1 MDAMLILQSLFRWF
15 HIIAGIV
22 WIGHLY
28 FFNFVNIP
36 FQAVLEGGSKK
47 VVNPEL
53 LPRALFWF
61 RWGAAWTWITGVL
74 LLLLVFYHGGLMFDT
89 PVGWTAGALI
99 MVALTF
105 VAPFIYDALVSIE
118 ALKNTRN
125 AAIAGWILT
134 LIVVLL
140 YIHVGGFGYRAY
152 VIHVGAM
159 FGTIMAFNVW
169 FRIWPAQQIIIRA
182 VKEGTPPPADKVAM
196 AGLRSR
202 HNTYLSIPLVWAMID
217 MHTVVPFASE
227 PGWLWLMVMVAAG
240 WWLGT
245 MLYRQSQKV
254 KGF

>member
-1 MDAMLILQSLFRWF
+1 
-15 HIIAGIV
+15 V

-36 FQAVLEGGSKK
+36 FQAVLDGGAKK
-47 VVNPEL
+47 QVNPEL

-74 LLLLVFYHGGLMFDT
+74 LLMLVFYHGGLMFDT
-89 PVGWTAGALI
+89 TAGWGVGPII

-105 VAPFIYDALVSIE
+105 LATFIYDALMNIE
-118 ALKNTRN
+118 AMKNTRN
-125 AAIAGWILT
+125 AAIVGWLLT
-134 LIVVLL
+134 LVVVLL
-140 YIHVGGFGYRAY
+140 FIYVGGFGYRAY

-169 FRIWPAQQIIIRA
+169 FRIWPAQQLIIRA
-182 VKEGTPPPADKVAM
+182 VKEGTPPPADKVAL

-217 MHTVVPFASE
+217 MHTVVPFASH
-227 PGWLWLMVMVAAG
+227 WIWLMVIVAAG
-240 WWLGT
+240 WWLCT
-245 MLYRQSQKV
+245 MFYRQSQKV

>member
-1 MDAMLILQSLFRWF
+1 MDAMLILQSIFRWF
-15 HIIAGIV
+15 HILAGIV

-28 FFNFVNIP
+28 FFNFVNTP
-36 FQAVLEGGSKK
+36 FQAVLDGGVKK
-47 VVNPEL
+47 QVNPEL

-74 LLLLVFYHGGLMFDT
+74 LLMLVFYHGGLMFDT
-89 PVGWTAGALI
+89 TAGWTVGAI
-99 MVALTF
+99 VMVALTF
-105 VAPFIYDALVSIE
+105 VAVFIYDALMNIE
-118 ALKNTRN
+118 AMKNTRN
-125 AAIAGWILT
+125 AAIVGWILT
-134 LIVVLL
+134 LVVVLL
-140 YIHVGGFGYRAY
+140 FIYVGGFGYRAY
-152 VIHVGAM
+152 VIHIGAM

-169 FRIWPAQQIIIRA
+169 FRIWPAQQVIIRA
-182 VKEGTPPPADKVAM
+182 VKEGTPPPADKVAL

-217 MHTVVPFASE
+217 MHTVVPFANH
-227 PGWLWLMVMVAAG
+227 WIYLMIIVAAG

>member
-1 MDAMLILQSLFRWF
+1 MDAMLILQSIFRWF
-15 HIIAGIV
+15 HILAGIV

-28 FFNFVNIP
+28 FFNFVNAP
-36 FQAVLEGGSKK
+36 LQAVLDGGVKK
-47 VVNPEL
+47 QVNPEL

-89 PVGWTAGALI
+89 PSGWTAGALI
-99 MVALTF
+99 MVALVF
-105 VAPFIYDALVSIE
+105 VSPFIYDALVSIE

-125 AAIAGWILT
+125 AAIVGWVLT
-134 LIVVLL
+134 AVVVLL
-140 YIHVGGFGYRAY
+140 FIHVGGFGYRAY

-169 FRIWPAQQIIIRA
+169 FRIWPAQQVIIKA
-182 VKEGTPPPADKVAM
+182 VKEGTPPPADKVAL

-217 MHTVVPFASE
+217 MHTVVPFANS
-227 PGWLWLMVMVAAG
+227 WIYLLVIVAAG

-245 MLYRQSQKV
+245 MLYRQAAKV